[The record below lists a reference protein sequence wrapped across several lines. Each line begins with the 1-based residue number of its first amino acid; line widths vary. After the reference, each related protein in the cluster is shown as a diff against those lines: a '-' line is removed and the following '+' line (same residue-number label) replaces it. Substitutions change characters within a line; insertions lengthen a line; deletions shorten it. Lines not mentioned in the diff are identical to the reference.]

1 MPDQGAKHSHSSGYG
16 AHLQRRAGAF
26 WGIRTSNFAKKMP
39 INSKS
44 KVFFSGGLA
53 KSNEVRLLLA
63 EKLNCEVVTHEYA
76 QYVGAI
82 GAAVIGNQKANK
94 ILM

>member
-1 MPDQGAKHSHSSGYG
+1 MILITTA
-16 AHLQRRAGAF
+16 
-26 WGIRTSNFAKKMP
+26 NFR
-39 INSKS
+39 
-44 KVFFSGGLA
+44 SGG
-53 KSNEVRLLLA
+53 KSSIARLLA